1 MAKISSN
8 FNRLYWGAVIG
19 DIERNL
25 DALVWSGIKFNLKAM
40 NKDSIHKLL
49 KIVTFNNKSLA
60 EMESKEVVNYLEEIR
75 LLLAENSFTLSIDE
89 QEWERLISNIK
100 D

>member
-25 DALVWSGIKFNLKAM
+25 DILVWNNIKFNIKAM
-40 NKDSIHKLL
+40 DKESIHKLL

-75 LLLAENSFTLSIDE
+75 LLLAENSFILSIDE
-89 QEWERLISNIK
+89 QEWERLINNIK